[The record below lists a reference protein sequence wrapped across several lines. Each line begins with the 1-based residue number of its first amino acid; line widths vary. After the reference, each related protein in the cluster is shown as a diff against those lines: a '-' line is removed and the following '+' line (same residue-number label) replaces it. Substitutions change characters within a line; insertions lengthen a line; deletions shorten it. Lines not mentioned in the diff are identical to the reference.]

1 MNDACR
7 VEPQASFSII
17 YVGVIASGDGD
28 IRRMPGVRDPALLRS
43 LAAEIKAR
51 RTKLDISQEELAHRC
66 GLGPLFIARLETA
79 KNQPSLTA
87 FVQLAEGL
95 EAKPS
100 DLIAAVM
107 VRLRKERH
115 SASSA

>member
-1 MNDACR
+1 
-7 VEPQASFSII
+7 
-17 YVGVIASGDGD
+17 
-28 IRRMPGVRDPALLRS
+28 MPGVRDPALVRS

-51 RTKLDISQEELAHRC
+51 RAKLDISQEELAHRA

-87 FVQLAEGL
+87 FVQLAEAL
-95 EAKPS
+95 ETKPS

-107 VRLRKERH
+107 VRHRKERR
-115 SASSA
+115 AANSS